1 MSREVDERI
10 VEMRL
15 ENAQFQRE
23 IRKTIK
29 SLDNLNDT
37 LQMEQAS
44 RGFDR
49 LQNEVNRFDFGK
61 FGAGVDMIGDK
72 FNNIVYM
79 FEHEFKA
86 RIVDKTLNWM
96 ERLGKS
102 MSFDQ
107 ITAGMSKYEEKTN
120 AVKTIMNA
128 TGLEVEE
135 VEKYLEELMW
145 YSDETSYSFTD
156 MTNALSKFTSNG
168 GKIEEIVPMLE
179 GIANATAHAGQNATA
194 FSSSLLNLSQ
204 SYGSGALQAIDAKS
218 LVNQNVLTTK
228 LKEVFI
234 EQAKVLGTLDEQ
246 GRTIDKKIQVT
257 TGNFMDT
264 LKEDWATK
272 DVMLAAYKKYAEYT
286 QIVRD
291 TMLEKGYDTA
301 SDTMEELDKLG
312 GMYDGL
318 GKDAFKAA
326 QSAKTFTDAI
336 NATKDA
342 VSSSWLKIYGK
353 IFGNVEEATEI
364 WTDFTDRL
372 WELFAGPIE
381 ALNEVFDKW
390 LEFDGRINLIE
401 AFQNAWDNVA
411 KAISL
416 FKEEWG
422 RVFPTLTGESLA
434 KFTENL
440 KVLTNRLM
448 IFDKNTKELNSS
460 GKTLKKVFAG
470 IADFFG
476 IFRDL
481 LSVIVG
487 EIKTILNDPEIS
499 KMKNEFLGF
508 IVQLL
513 ENISDI
519 RKKFQKDNTFK
530 NFLDPIANS
539 ITRFIQYAGP
549 KMTEIIKMV
558 KSFTNELS
566 IRLGALGKVK
576 WFPDLNAVNNPTFL
590 DGVRI
595 FFEAIGNMIYEL
607 SAVIAGTDTDSLKE
621 AATGVGDICNWFVK
635 FCNDS
640 ILPALENLFNFM
652 QTGTGLAVGIGAVV
666 LFLLSRLKGRMSI
679 FTAIKT
685 IAGFLKDVPS
695 TMQMIKSR
703 LIKTTSLIITSIFLI
718 LVALRLVSKSI
729 TEIATLATTNE
740 KGFTTAII
748 TLVGIITI
756 VTVLSVVMA
765 KLTQSMDSVKGIGT
779 LLLGLG
785 ASMWLIAN
793 SLTLIASLDSDEFA
807 QALIVMVLIGA
818 YIGAIV
824 ALATKHESVKLT
836 GFMTMLL
843 GVGIATKL
851 IASAFRQIMIA
862 LQTLDP
868 SNIPIAVGIL
878 AGIGVLLYALT
889 NVITKEAIPDVNYSG
904 IGIAIL
910 GMAIAIK
917 LIVGSLIDIYDVI
930 NSDNFNGKA
939 FGVACAVIGAALL
952 AMIGLVYVMTKTKPD
967 ANIWGFGIAFLAMAA
982 VIATVVGALLI
993 VTMTIGKMTATQLAA
1008 FTLVSILMV
1017 AVIGLFIGL
1026 AAVMTLMKKDSSG
1039 ILQMAVVFLAI
1050 GAAIASIFL
1059 TMALLTSIVN
1069 QSDDPVNTIGMMI
1082 ALFATIAVLLTGIS
1096 VVASFIGKK
1105 YKDIMLFGAAFA
1117 IIAAAISIVLVG
1129 LAHIV
1134 NTGVKI
1140 SDIALLAAMFAGI
1153 GIVIAAILV
1162 IATNFVKDINKV
1174 ILFSA
1179 AFSLIAVSLSLILIS
1194 LAAASS
1200 ILNKD
1205 ALESLLGAITVV
1217 GLIIVA
1223 LLVIVGVL
1231 GSNPMI
1237 LAAIGILTVLLAV
1250 VGASF
1255 VALLYMIEKFM
1266 KYGSA
1271 KVTSMFKALS
1281 SGLAGLILPLIGFFG
1296 ALAVGIIAIPFLTSI
1311 VPLILAFGT
1320 AVAGIA
1326 AAFTAVVTFFGAVT
1340 KFDGKRAGKNI
1351 EDFLKYLGEAF
1362 EHSASSLESGVNTLV
1377 DSIANIIHHFAE
1389 KIKQTVTDDLPIIMQ
1404 SFKSAASTLKAYVG
1418 PIARDLGYAIVDGI
1432 IQGITGGL
1440 NAAADNMGDLSAAA
1454 GKFKDSLWDSMN
1466 PLKKIGNKV
1475 KGIFSKGKAA
1485 VEVGEF
1491 VTKGVA
1497 QGMNSAS
1504 SIGSLDGAATS
1515 VVDTIYNGMSNKAE
1529 IHSPSRLFARLA
1541 EYIPMGAAVGI
1552 QNGSKYAIDSATQMM
1567 DSMKDSFDIKPMSE
1581 ELETDMDILT
1591 KSIGNASNDMSV
1603 ALRPVYD
1610 DTAMGSISNDV
1621 KSMMTADLAAKVGT
1635 DVEARNAIT
1644 MHHTFDKLVVQGV
1657 NDRQEIVDVVEFT
1670 LDSYLAGLVERQ
1682 SRM

>member
-179 GIANATAHAGQNATA
+179 GIANATAHAGQNAAA

-246 GRTIDKKIQVT
+246 GRTINKKIQVT

-312 GMYDGL
+312 SMYDGL

-558 KSFTNELS
+558 KSFANELS

-652 QTGTGLAVGIGAVV
+652 QTGTGLAIGIGAVV

-695 TMQMIKSR
+695 TVQMIKAK
-703 LIKTTSLIITSIFLI
+703 LLKTTSLVITSIFLI

-748 TLVGIITI
+748 TLVGIITV
-756 VTVLSVVMA
+756 VTVLAVVMA
-765 KLTQSMDSVKGIGT
+765 KLTQSMDSIKGIGT

-793 SLTLIASLDSDEFA
+793 SLTLIASLDSGEFT

-889 NVITKEAIPDVNYSG
+889 NVITKEAIPDVNYAT
-904 IGIAIL
+904 IGISIL

-930 NSDNFNGKA
+930 NSDNFNGNA
-939 FGVACAVIGAALL
+939 FGVACAVIGVALL
-952 AMIGLVYVMTKTKPD
+952 AMIGLAYVMTKTKPD
-967 ANIWGFGIAFLAMAA
+967 ANIWGFGIAFVAMAA

-1017 AVIGLFIGL
+1017 AVLGLFIGL

-1050 GAAIASIFL
+1050 GGAIASIFL

-1069 QSDDPVNTIGMMI
+1069 QSDNPVNTIGMMI
-1082 ALFATIAVLLTGIS
+1082 ALFATITILLTGIA

-1117 IIAAAISIVLVG
+1117 IIAASITIVLVG
-1129 LAHIV
+1129 LAHLASTSPKLGTMAI
-1134 NTGVKI
+1134 
-1140 SDIALLAAMFAGI
+1140 LLAIMLGI
-1153 GIVIAAILV
+1153 GVVIGAILV
-1162 IATNFVKDINKV
+1162 VAALVVKNTAKL
-1174 ILFSA
+1174 ILFGA
-1179 AFSLIAVSLSLILIS
+1179 AFAII
-1194 LAAASS
+1194 AAS
-1200 ILNKD
+1200 
-1205 ALESLLGAITVV
+1205 
-1217 GLIIVA
+1217 
-1223 LLVIVGVL
+1223 IVGVVLALAYATTLINPKNVEGLLTLMITMAAITAVLVLICGIIGLINPAVIALVALVL
-1231 GSNPMI
+1231 GVM
-1237 LAAIGILTVLLAV
+1237 AAGFIGILFML
-1250 VGASF
+1250 
-1255 VALLYMIEKFM
+1255 EKFM
-1266 KYGSA
+1266 KYEPG
-1271 KVTSMFKALS
+1271 KVKKIFNEISLGLVK
-1281 SGLAGLILPLIGFFG
+1281 LAGAMVPFWL
-1296 ALAVGIIAIPFLTSI
+1296 ALAGGVITIPFLTSI

-1326 AAFTAVVTFFGAVT
+1326 AAFTAVVAFFGSVT

-1440 NAAADNMGDLSAAA
+1440 NAAADNMGELSDAA

-1515 VVDTIYNGMSNKAE
+1515 VVDAIYNGMSNKAE

-1610 DTAMGSISNDV
+1610 DTAMGSVSNDV